1 MASRERIG
9 RDLRMQLQIAL
20 EQGDFE
26 RAQRL
31 TGFIQELEG
40 GALAMQP
47 DAGNGMGRG
56 ASGGY
61 APHNGAASLRNEPR
75 ALADRAVTTASAP
88 MSTAGSAAEDPA
100 MRVIDSTLQAVHHY
114 FTGKGETVELG
125 PKTRELL
132 MTHPE
137 QLRRSERIRTG
148 KTTRLSGNYGVDMQ
162 DDMFHLGETPV
173 DYDIVCDGRNCTV
186 TYRAFVRDGFWDP
199 FVNADGIGPRAEIPG
214 GTTYRY
220 KPFVWTENFTR

>member
-26 RAQRL
+26 KAQRL

-40 GALAMQP
+40 GAWPVQP
-47 DAGNGMGRG
+47 DLGTGVGRR

-61 APHNGAASLRNEPR
+61 APHNGSASLRNEPR
-75 ALADRAVTTASAP
+75 ALAGRAVTAASAP
-88 MSTAGSAAEDPA
+88 VSIAGSAAEDPA

-148 KTTRLSGNYGVDMQ
+148 KTPRLSG
-162 DDMFHLGETPV
+162 
-173 DYDIVCDGRNCTV
+173 IRC
-186 TYRAFVRDGFWDP
+186 
-199 FVNADGIGPRAEIPG
+199 
-214 GTTYRY
+214 
-220 KPFVWTENFTR
+220 